1 MVTSHDAGFH
11 VSRDRAKEMMIAGS
25 DTISTTLEWALLE
38 IVRHPHVMEKLQAE
52 IDAKFGML
60 RPVEDDEASQL
71 PYLQVIRH

>member
-1 MVTSHDAGFH
+1 MTSHDACFH
-11 VSRDRAKEMMIAGS
+11 VPRDRAKELLIAGS
-25 DTISTTLEWALLE
+25 DTTSTTLEWSLLE

-52 IDAKFGML
+52 IDANFGML